1 MIFLPTKLLVFERTA
16 KRRGVFSASEIEIST
31 EFCVLGR
38 TLAVAQENEGV
49 AFHAFGRCILDEVE
63 QNAFGRF
70 ACHGLY
76 VGGAYE

>member
-49 AFHAFGRCILDEVE
+49 AFHSLGRCTLDEVE
-63 QNAFGRF
+63 QNAFRCF

-76 VGGAYE
+76 VGGAHE